1 MYDHWKLMLSDNPTN
16 KKLHNKLTAIFR
28 AGYESPL
35 YDLIFET
42 GGNQLAYAMEVFWIA
57 VIGRKNLCNLTD
69 GGEVYFPQKNGHGNL
84 VNCYG
89 LWSDQN
95 AALRSRS

>member
-1 MYDHWKLMLSDNPTN
+1 LSKLILATEVYSVVNAALEVL
-16 KKLHNKLTAIFR
+16 KKLGHGFHEKP
-28 AGYESPL
+28 YENALVVELSSR
-35 YDLIFET
+35 
-42 GGNQLAYAMEVFWIA
+42 GM
-57 VIGRKNLCNLTD
+57 
-69 GGEVYFPQKNGHGNL
+69 YFPQKNGHGNL